1 MSNSSL
7 VTYHYPVQT
16 THYNERDA
24 KIDTITIHHAANG
37 TGCNK
42 GYASNTLQVIFA
54 SVGQNGSVQYG
65 INSNGTIGQML
76 DESLRCWCTNS
87 RPNDMRAVCME
98 VANDEGAPTWHVS
111 DKALASIINLCADI
125 CKRNG
130 KKKMVWIADK
140 DTALNYNPKSDEMRM
155 TLHKW
160 FAGTGCP
167 EQYLISKMPYI
178 ANEVN
183 KKLGSA
189 TTSTKPTNT
198 TSTTTLLNY
207 DQFQAKYLGKAV
219 DYDGVAGVQCVDIA
233 DQYFKDCFGITG
245 VWVNGARDF
254 YNNFYNYPALVNAFN
269 RVPNTRDLIIAK
281 GDVVIWG
288 GGTWGHV
295 AIGNGQG
302 NIDWFVSLEE
312 NTRGMHEK
320 TQLIT
325 HYFNGYS
332 ADDGCNPVLGVLRP
346 KDQKRIQ
353 GNTDTYK
360 TYYAN
365 DPNGVNYRQIPNG
378 KVMGTYKYGE
388 AVSVLV
394 GSDTMNGGLTWV
406 KAKNGYWSAKNL
418 LSTTKPVTASKEP
431 YQAGKTY
438 TLQTDMKV
446 RKGATGAAPQLKTSE
461 LTATDKKYAYNQTYA
476 VLKKG
481 TKITL
486 RGVVKLNSKEYWGKI
501 ASGYVCLKTALKTYV
516 K

>member
-7 VTYHYPVQT
+7 VTYKYPKST
-16 THYNERDA
+16 SHYNTRDA

-42 GYASNTLQVIFA
+42 GYASNTLQVIFD
-54 SVGQNGSVQYG
+54 SVGVNGSVQYG
-65 INSNGTIGQML
+65 IDSNGTIGQML

-130 KKKMVWIADK
+130 KKKMVWISDMN
-140 DTALNYNPKSDEMRM
+140 TALNYSPKSDEMRM

-167 EQYLISKMPYI
+167 EQYLISKMSYI

-189 TTSTKPTNT
+189 DVTPAPQPSTN
-198 TSTTTLLNY
+198 LLNY

-219 DYDGVAGVQCVDIA
+219 DFDGIAGVQCVDLA

-254 YNNFYNYPALVNAFN
+254 YNNFTNYPALVNAFT
-269 RVPNTRDLIIAK
+269 RVANTRDLIIAK
-281 GDVVIWG
+281 GDVVVWG

-295 AIGNGQG
+295 GIGNGQG

-312 NTRGMHEK
+312 NTRGMHEP
-320 TQLIT
+320 TQLVQ
-325 HYFNGYS
+325 HYFNGGTVN
-332 ADDGCNPVLGVLRP
+332 DGCNPVLGVLRP

-378 KVMGTYKYGE
+378 KVMGTYKYAE

-394 GSDTMNGGLTWV
+394 GSDTLNGGLTWV

-418 LSTTKPVTASKEP
+418 LSTSKPITVSSAP
-431 YQAGKTY
+431 YQSGKTY

-446 RKGATGAAPQLKTSE
+446 RSGATGGAPQLKYSA
-461 LTATDKKYAYNQTYA
+461 LNAADKKNAYKQTWA

-486 RGVVKLNSKEYWGKI
+486 RGVVKLSDKEYWGRI
-501 ASGYVCLKTALKTYV
+501 ASGYVCLKTAAKTYV

>member
-7 VTYHYPVQT
+7 VTYKYPIKT
-16 THYNERDA
+16 DHYNIRDS

-37 TGCNK
+37 TGCNR

-54 SVGQNGSVQYG
+54 SVGTNGSVNYA
-65 INSNGTIGQML
+65 IDSNGTIGQML
-76 DESLRCWCTNS
+76 DESLRSWCTNS
-87 RPNDMRAVCME
+87 RPNDMRAVTME
-98 VANDEGAPTWHVS
+98 VANDMGAPSWHVS
-111 DKALASIINLCADI
+111 DKALKSIIKLCADI

-140 DTALNYNPKSDEMRM
+140 NTALNYTPKSDEMRM

-178 ANEVN
+178 AQEVN
-183 KKLGSA
+183 KMLNSVQ
-189 TTSTKPTNT
+189 NT
-198 TSTTTLLNY
+198 AKKSSTTLLNY

-219 DYDGVAGVQCVDIA
+219 DYDGILGLQCVDIA
-233 DQYFKDCFGITG
+233 DQYLKDCFGITG
-245 VWVNGARDF
+245 IWVNGACDF
-254 YNNFYNYPALVNAFN
+254 YNYFNNYPALVNAFT

-281 GDVVIWG
+281 GDIVVWG

-302 NIDWFVSLEE
+302 TLDWFVSLEE
-312 NTRGMHEK
+312 NTRGQNER

-325 HYFNGYS
+325 HYFNGYG
-332 ADDGCNPVLGVLRP
+332 AYDGCNPVLGVLRP

-353 GNTDTYK
+353 GDSNTYK

-365 DPNGVNYRQIPNG
+365 DPSGVNYRATPNG
-378 KVMGTYKYGE
+378 TLKGTYKYG
-388 AVSVLV
+388 ATVSVLV
-394 GSDTMNGGLTWV
+394 GSDTLNGGLTWV

-418 LSTTKPVTASKEP
+418 LSTSKPVTNTEP
-431 YQAGKTY
+431 YQSGKTY
-438 TLQTDMKV
+438 TLETDMKV
-446 RKGATGAAPQLKTSE
+446 RAGATAGAPQLKTSA
-461 LTATDKKYAYNQTYA
+461 LTASDKKNAYNQTYA

-486 RGVVKLNSKEYWGKI
+486 RGVVKIGTNEYWGRI
-501 ASGYVCLKTALKTYV
+501 ASGYVCLKTSSKVYV